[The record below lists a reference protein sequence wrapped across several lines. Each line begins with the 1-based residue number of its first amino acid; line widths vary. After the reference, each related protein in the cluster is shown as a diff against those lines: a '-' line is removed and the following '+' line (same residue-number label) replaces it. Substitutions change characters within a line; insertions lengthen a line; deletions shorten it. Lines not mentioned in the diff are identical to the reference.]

1 MVALTVHPRSVW
13 LKIVAYMYNLVVQSC
28 LSWRQSGVMIWA
40 RSNNN
45 VFFRKESK
53 PKGSEMVQ
61 KQLVKKSMCS
71 HLTWTHHLSYQT
83 TRRFPTLATLF
94 SRRPLKES
102 HLHASADR
110 YRRDQLPESR
120 SLAGWLADWLP
131 DWCYITPLQHTIRTT
146 PRQVIRRRCR
156 SVSVY
161 STICVSPPRLCCQPT
176 TTFPLLSHQSCST
189 IAFVAYVYSTVLL
202 TSSLNGYYYLIN

>member
-13 LKIVAYMYNLVVQSC
+13 LKIVAYRYNLVVQSC

-45 VFFRKESK
+45 VFLRKESK

-71 HLTWTHHLSYQT
+71 HLTLTHHLSYQT

-120 SLAGWLADWLP
+120 SLAGWLVAWLVLYHSTAAHNTHHAASSDTSP
-131 DWCYITPLQHTIRTT
+131 LPVRFCLQHDMRVPSPSLLPAYHNLSPSKPSELFHYSIR
-146 PRQVIRRRCR
+146 
-156 SVSVY
+156 
-161 STICVSPPRLCCQPT
+161 CVC
-176 TTFPLLSHQSCST
+176 LLHRASHIISKW
-189 IAFVAYVYSTVLL
+189 LL
-202 TSSLNGYYYLIN
+202 LFN